1 MPWKEVLP
9 MEERVNFVLEVKRGE
24 ESFSR
29 LCRLYGIS
37 RKTGYKWWGRFCK
50 QGLEGVRERSSRPW
64 HSPGRSAAKWNRA
77 VIKLRERYPWWGA
90 KKLRAKLRER
100 YGKDAAVPAAST
112 LGAMVGRAGL
122 VRSRRRRR
130 RHGGVQIGRGGLSV
144 ASKANE
150 VWAVDFKGWFKT
162 GDGQRCE
169 ALTMSDLATR
179 YVLCCRALEEQ
190 SFARVYPIMK
200 RVFKLYGLPR
210 IIRVDNGSPFA
221 SRGVGG
227 LSRLSV
233 WWMRLGI
240 AVEFITPGHPQE
252 NGSHERMHRTL
263 KAETAGRPAYHLRKQ
278 QRRFDVWRRRFNTQR
293 PHEALAQERPAKL
306 YQRSA
311 RVYRDAKE
319 LPSPRYPLGWS
330 VRRVRSN
337 GEIKWHGRKRFIGEA
352 LVGQLIGLT
361 PVKADRCEVYF
372 MGRLLGA
379 LHQAEADFTGLR
391 PTAYVLQNQRNG
403 ATKSV
408 T

>member
-9 MEERVNFVLEVKRGE
+9 MEERANFVLAVKRGE
-24 ESFSR
+24 ESFAR
-29 LCRLYGIS
+29 LCRGYGIS
-37 RKTGYKWWGRFCK
+37 RKTGYKWWRRFCGE
-50 QGLEGVRERSSRPW
+50 GLEGVRERSSRPG
-64 HSPGRSAAKWNRA
+64 HSPGRSAAKWSAA
-77 VIKLRERYPWWGA
+77 VIKLRERYPWWGP

-100 YGKDAAVPAAST
+100 YANDAAVPAAST
-112 LGAMVGRAGL
+112 LGAMLMRARL

-130 RHGGVQIGRGGLSV
+130 QGGPQMARSQLRV

-179 YVLCCRALEEQ
+179 YVLCCRALGEA

-221 SRGVGG
+221 SRGAGG

-263 KAETAGRPAYHLRKQ
+263 KAETARQPAYNLRKQ
-278 QRRFDVWRRRFNTQR
+278 QRRFDAWRRQFNTQR

-311 RVYRDAKE
+311 RIYRNVMQ
-319 LPSPRYPLGWS
+319 LPPPRYPLGWS

-337 GEIKWHGRKRFIGEA
+337 GEIKWRGRKRFIGEA
-352 LVGQLIGLT
+352 LVGQLVGLT
-361 PVKADRCEVYF
+361 SLKAERCEVYF
-372 MGRLLGA
+372 MERLLGA
-379 LHQAEADFTGLR
+379 LHQTEADFTGLR

>member
-1 MPWKEVLP
+1 
-9 MEERVNFVLEVKRGE
+9 
-24 ESFSR
+24 
-29 LCRLYGIS
+29 
-37 RKTGYKWWGRFCK
+37 
-50 QGLEGVRERSSRPW
+50 
-64 HSPGRSAAKWNRA
+64 
-77 VIKLRERYPWWGA
+77 
-90 KKLRAKLRER
+90 
-100 YGKDAAVPAAST
+100 
-112 LGAMVGRAGL
+112 
-122 VRSRRRRR
+122 
-130 RHGGVQIGRGGLSV
+130 V

-263 KAETAGRPAYHLRKQ
+263 KAETAGQPAYHLRKQ

-311 RVYRDAKE
+311 RAYREAKQ
-319 LPSPRYPLGWS
+319 LPSPHYPLGWS

-379 LHQAEADFTGLR
+379 LHEAEADFTGLR